1 MAKQTINIGTS
12 ANDGTG
18 STLREAFD
26 ITNDNFTELY
36 DGTGGLLHKIEGTNF
51 TGSLLVGHSTTGTLS
66 SAQYNTGI
74 GIAALDALT
83 SGDQNVAIGFAAGG
97 LLQSGS
103 NNIAIGFGAGDALTT
118 GSSNVAIGTQA
129 LSTEDTHGKNV
140 AVGYQA
146 LLTQNAGADAYN
158 VAIGY
163 ETGKLITTGVKN
175 ILIGGLAGDAL
186 TDGDSNIAIG
196 YNALSAEDQGDRNIA
211 IGQGALNAQNGGGG
225 SQYNVAVGYSAG
237 NDISDGKQNT
247 IIGGLA
253 GDNITTGDN
262 NIVIGYDAT
271 ASAVDVSNE
280 VTIGNSSI
288 ANVRIPSDSTLKIG
302 ASGDLQLEHV
312 SSNSFIKNTAVGDL
326 YIENQV
332 DDASIIFRCDDGS
345 GGLDT
350 YFSVVGAGN
359 RVQYN
364 KDLRLIDSIDLS
376 LGSSDDFKINHDGTD
391 SYIQNATGNL
401 KIFQNANDKDITFY
415 NDDGSGGTTTYFFLD
430 GSRADGTYLYT
441 EFPDNS
447 IIGLGND
454 TDLQIYH
461 SGTNSLIDNF
471 VGDLIIQQRAD
482 DKDIIFSC
490 DDGSGGTTEYF
501 RLDGGNASGGV
512 VNTLFP
518 DNSKVVVGND
528 SDARFWHNGTNSF
541 IQNITGDLEIQN
553 YANDSDIVF
562 QSDDGS
568 GGIAEY
574 FRVDGGSEEIIFSK
588 DSDHLDNV
596 SAYFGTDKDLRIH
609 HNGSHT
615 FISNNQGGDLRII
628 QNVDDGDIKFQADDG
643 SGGTATYFEVQ
654 GTNTRTV
661 FRKTLNLQ
669 DSVDLYLGTSSDL
682 RLVHNSS
689 DSVISNATGNLTI
702 TNSADDKDIIFKSDD
717 GSGGVTEYFKI
728 DGQFEVNKFSKNV
741 QFLDDVLAMFGNG
754 ADLTISSNGSSGL
767 INNLQGNLTIQTS
780 TDDGDIIFKS
790 DDGSGGTT
798 EYFRVDGGL
807 EKMVSSKNIMW
818 LDNVKA
824 QFGDSN
830 DLRIYHNGTNNIVES
845 VTGNL
850 IIQNNLDD
858 QDIIFKTDDGSGGV
872 TEYFRLDGSDER
884 LTVNAPNGMLFFDNI
899 KAKFG
904 TSSDLEIYH
913 DGSDSIIKDG
923 GTGSLDILSSH
934 VHIKSSGGG
943 SNMAQFFS
951 GGHSYIYANNVLRIE
966 ATTSGAN
973 ITGALSITGD
983 GSNAT
988 TLTESG
994 SGDFTIDSADDIRL
1008 DAGGGDIVLKAGG
1021 NEFGRLSNDST
1032 SLVIQNITSDRD
1044 IIFKGNDG
1052 GTTITPVT
1060 IDMSEGGRVGIGT
1073 TSPTTKLE
1081 VNGGTGVS
1089 SSGATFLVRQKGDT
1103 SSDGI
1108 AITSSNAL
1116 SHRIF
1121 KDAAG
1126 TFFIGPSSDPTAFTQ
1141 SLSGNVGI
1149 GTSSPASKLEV
1160 DGGDIEV
1167 DDSASGLILR
1177 SPNGTRYRVTVDNSG
1192 NLVRTAL

>member
-332 DDASIIFRCDDGS
+332 DDKDIIFRSDDGSGGVTEYFRLDGSTGVTIFPDNSKLQFGSSEGAGDMRLHHDGTDSFIDNVVGNLNIQNNGDDVDIVFRADDGS
-345 GGLDT
+345 GGL
-350 YFSVVGAGN
+350 
-359 RVQYN
+359 
-364 KDLRLIDSIDLS
+364 
-376 LGSSDDFKINHDGTD
+376 
-391 SYIQNATGNL
+391 
-401 KIFQNANDKDITFY
+401 
-415 NDDGSGGTTTYFFLD
+415 TTYF
-430 GSRADGTYLYT
+430 
-441 EFPDNS
+441 
-447 IIGLGND
+447 
-454 TDLQIYH
+454 
-461 SGTNSLIDNF
+461 
-471 VGDLIIQQRAD
+471 
-482 DKDIIFSC
+482 K
-490 DDGSGGTTEYF
+490 
-501 RLDGGNASGGV
+501 LDGGNASGGV

-741 QFLDDVLAMFGNG
+741 QFLDNVLAMFGNG

-966 ATTSGAN
+966 ATTSGVN

>member
-1 MAKQTINIGTS
+1 MAIKFSQFVVKTSSSDLSHIVGYNGVDNIQITPTNFLNTALTGTAGQVLFYDTTGVTGDNDLYWDNTNKRLGIGTS
-12 ANDGTG
+12 SPGEPLEVHGNIKARFPANGALGQIKLGNLSNLLADNGDLQIRNNLTGLVKVTSVGNVGIGTMSPSEKLEVVGNIKVGDSQKFIAGDGNDFTIQHNGTVSAINNAVGNIQIYQNANDG
-18 STLREAFD
+18 D
-26 ITNDNFTELY
+26 IQF
-36 DGTGGLLHKIEGTNF
+36 F
-51 TGSLLVGHSTTGTLS
+51 S
-66 SAQYNTGI
+66 
-74 GIAALDALT
+74 
-83 SGDQNVAIGFAAGG
+83 
-97 LLQSGS
+97 
-103 NNIAIGFGAGDALTT
+103 
-118 GSSNVAIGTQA
+118 
-129 LSTEDTHGKNV
+129 
-140 AVGYQA
+140 
-146 LLTQNAGADAYN
+146 
-158 VAIGY
+158 
-163 ETGKLITTGVKN
+163 
-175 ILIGGLAGDAL
+175 
-186 TDGDSNIAIG
+186 
-196 YNALSAEDQGDRNIA
+196 
-211 IGQGALNAQNGGGG
+211 
-225 SQYNVAVGYSAG
+225 
-237 NDISDGKQNT
+237 
-247 IIGGLA
+247 
-253 GDNITTGDN
+253 
-262 NIVIGYDAT
+262 
-271 ASAVDVSNE
+271 
-280 VTIGNSSI
+280 
-288 ANVRIPSDSTLKIG
+288 
-302 ASGDLQLEHV
+302 
-312 SSNSFIKNTAVGDL
+312 
-326 YIENQV
+326 
-332 DDASIIFRCDDGS
+332 DDGS
-345 GGLDT
+345 GG
-350 YFSVVGAGN
+350 V
-359 RVQYN
+359 
-364 KDLRLIDSIDLS
+364 
-376 LGSSDDFKINHDGTD
+376 
-391 SYIQNATGNL
+391 
-401 KIFQNANDKDITFY
+401 
-415 NDDGSGGTTTYFFLD
+415 
-430 GSRADGTYLYT
+430 
-441 EFPDNS
+441 
-447 IIGLGND
+447 
-454 TDLQIYH
+454 
-461 SGTNSLIDNF
+461 
-471 VGDLIIQQRAD
+471 
-482 DKDIIFSC
+482 
-490 DDGSGGTTEYF
+490 TEYF